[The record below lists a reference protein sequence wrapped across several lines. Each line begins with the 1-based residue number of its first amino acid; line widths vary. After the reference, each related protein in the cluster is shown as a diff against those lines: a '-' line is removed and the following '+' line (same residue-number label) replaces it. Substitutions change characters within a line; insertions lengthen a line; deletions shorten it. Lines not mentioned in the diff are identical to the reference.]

1 MADVMI
7 TLFNHETQTKQRSY
21 FFVCFV
27 VEKKRPIRFIECL
40 SQFSNTL

>member
-21 FFVCFV
+21 FFVYFV
-27 VEKKRPIRFIECL
+27 VEKKRPVRFHGGCDDHT
-40 SQFSNTL
+40 F